1 MNKTVKTIAWI
12 CLVLGLLGTAL
23 DVGAFV
29 VARNIFADRQA
40 NFEEFRGQFESGDL
54 PRFKSR
60 SDEDVDGDAE
70 EHMDWDDFS
79 RFGMMAGGSFSQR
92 GGFNSG
98 MIGSRTTDYR
108 RTVFPFA
115 MAAVGPILLVVGTVM
130 LIVNREPE
138 VKVKEEKKDKT
149 KKSK

>member
-29 VARNIFADRQA
+29 YVRNIFVDRQA
-40 NFEEFRGQFESGDL
+40 NIEEFRGQFESGDL
-54 PRFKSR
+54 PRFKNH
-60 SDEDVDGDAE
+60 SDEDADGDAE
-70 EHMDWDDFS
+70 EHMDWDDFN

-108 RTVFPFA
+108 RTGFPFA
-115 MAAVGPILLVVGTVM
+115 MAALGPIFLVVGTVM
-130 LIVNREPE
+130 LIVNREPA
-138 VKVKEEKKDKT
+138 VKEEKKEKT
-149 KKSK
+149 QKSK